1 MEKSLTNGSSMD
13 GSPMG
18 GSSWTEVQRMEVCG
32 RMEVE
37 GHNIIE
43 RPWASQRW
51 PTTTQC
57 YKLLVLQA
65 CRSTS
70 SQHYKFMTM
79 ADGNAAVQRYKLSTL
94 QAHDTISSPFCK
106 LVTTQ

>member
-18 GSSWTEVQRMEVCG
+18 GSSWTKVQRVEVCG

-43 RPWASQRW
+43 RP
-51 PTTTQC
+51 
-57 YKLLVLQA
+57 
-65 CRSTS
+65 
-70 SQHYKFMTM
+70 
-79 ADGNAAVQRYKLSTL
+79 
-94 QAHDTISSPFCK
+94 
-106 LVTTQ
+106 